1 MGDAKIARRGRPRRL
16 KGEKLMSR
24 SASEYTIQEVSAK
37 LGVPVQKLRRWDAQ
51 GVLVARRTDGGHRR
65 YAREIVDG
73 LAGSALGPP
82 MDSYEDQLATA
93 RKSLREKR
101 RIIQLLL
108 ESESRYRDLVE
119 TSHDLIWSTDAQGR
133 FTYLNNGAFD
143 LLGIPPK
150 ELLGRCFFDFE
161 ARPSH
166 ISNRRFFSTLRK
178 SGEVKNHIAHLLA
191 GDGSDRWIGINARV
205 QHDESG
211 QICGIR
217 GTARN
222 VTEQHEAALQIEH
235 LATHDSLTGLPNR
248 VSLQRAL
255 DHALA
260 NGDVGAVLFIDID
273 HFKYVND
280 NFGHRSGDQL
290 IVGVSGV
297 LKEAVK
303 QFNGQVFRLGG
314 DEYAVHLPESLRGNA
329 TKVGDQLL
337 ESLRHYR
344 FQSAAHQRMSSL
356 TASIGIALY
365 PFHGSDVTG
374 LLSNADIAMYQ
385 AKDSG
390 RNRCVLYDQDA
401 QSLRRTHSRVQWAN
415 RLRDVLDDDR
425 LVLYYQPVVRLS
437 DLRTVHCEILVRLRD
452 DAGNLILPSQFIE
465 YAESLGLVQE
475 IDMRVVDRLLEYLR
489 APETRNTR
497 FRYFVNLSRVSI
509 SDQHWVRK
517 FHNMLA
523 AADVNHSQLVFEITE
538 TAAMSDV
545 DVTQQFIRELK
556 QMGCRFALDDFG
568 AGFSS
573 FYYLKRFDVDYLK
586 IDGGFVRD
594 LATDEANRIFVKAL
608 CDVARGL
615 NKQVVAEWVE
625 NRETLQLLNEMGT
638 LYAQGYLFHRPIPL
652 WEEVP
657 ERIVLPASEPARAEQ
672 GGMRAAERD

>member
-1 MGDAKIARRGRPRRL
+1 
-16 KGEKLMSR
+16 MSR
-24 SASEYTIQEVSAK
+24 SASEYTIQEASAK

-65 YAREIVDG
+65 YSREIIDG
-73 LAGSALGPP
+73 LAGSALGQP
-82 MDSYEDQLATA
+82 MDGYEDQLATA

-150 ELLGRCFFDFE
+150 DLLGRCFFDFE

-166 ISNRRFFSTLRK
+166 ISNRRFFSILK
-178 SGEVKNHIAHLLA
+178 KNGEVKNHIAHLLA
-191 GDGSDRWIGINARV
+191 ADGSDRWIGINARV
-205 QHDESG
+205 QHDEAG

-222 VTEQHEAALQIEH
+222 VTEQHEAALQIEY

-255 DHALA
+255 EAALA

-329 TKVGDQLL
+329 TKVAEHLL
-337 ESLRHYR
+337 EGLRHYR
-344 FQSAAHQRMSSL
+344 FQSSAHQRVSSL
-356 TASIGIALY
+356 TASVGIALY
-365 PFHGSDVTG
+365 PFHGSDVVG

-385 AKDSG
+385 AKDTG
-390 RNRCVLYDQDA
+390 RNRSVLYDQDA

-415 RLRDVLDDDR
+415 RLRQVLDDDR
-425 LVLYYQPVVRLS
+425 LLLYYQPVVRLS
-437 DLRTVHCEILVRLRD
+437 DLRTVHCEILVRMRD
-452 DAGNLILPSQFIE
+452 DSGNVVLPSQFIE
-465 YAESLGLVQE
+465 YAESLGVVQE
-475 IDMRVVDRLLEYLR
+475 IDMRVVERLLEHLR
-489 APETRNTR
+489 APETRNAR
-497 FRYFVNLSRVSI
+497 IRYFVNLSRVSI
-509 SDQHWVRK
+509 SDQRWVRK
-517 FHNMLA
+517 FHSMLA
-523 AADVNHSQLVFEITE
+523 GSDVSHSQLVFEITE

-556 QMGCRFALDDFG
+556 HMGCRFALDDFG

-594 LATDEANRIFVKAL
+594 LATDEGNRIFVKAL

-625 NRETLQLLNEMGT
+625 NRETLHILNEMGA
-638 LYAQGYLFHRPIPL
+638 LYGQGYLFHRPMPL

-657 ERIVLPASEPARAEQ
+657 ERVVLPTGEPAGSDLSALREAK
-672 GGMRAAERD
+672 

>member
-1 MGDAKIARRGRPRRL
+1 MARL
-16 KGEKLMSR
+16 
-24 SASEYTIQEVSAK
+24 ASEYTIQEASAK

-65 YAREIVDG
+65 YAREIIDG
-73 LAGSALGPP
+73 LARSSLGLST
-82 MDSYEDQLATA
+82 DKYEDELATA
-93 RKSLREKR
+93 RRTLREKR

-108 ESESRYRDLVE
+108 ESEARYRDLVE
-119 TSHDLIWSTDAQGR
+119 TSHDLIWTTDAEGR
-133 FTYLNNGAFD
+133 FTYLNNGALD
-143 LLGIPPK
+143 ILGIPPK
-150 ELLGRCFFDFE
+150 ELLGHCFFDFE

-166 ISNRRFFSTLRK
+166 ISNRRFFSSLRK
-178 SGEVKNHIAHLLA
+178 NGEVKNYITHLVA
-191 GDGSDRWIGINARV
+191 PDGADRWIGINARV
-205 QHDESG
+205 QYDEDS
-211 QICGIR
+211 QIIGIR

-248 VSLQRAL
+248 VSLQRTLEQAL
-255 DHALA
+255 HA
-260 NGDVGAVLFIDID
+260 GDVGAVLFLDID

-280 NFGHRSGDQL
+280 NFGHRQGDQL
-290 IVGVSGV
+290 IIGVSGV

-303 QFNGQVFRLGG
+303 QFNGHVFRLGG
-314 DEYAVHLPESLRGNA
+314 DEYAVHLPDALRGSANSA
-329 TKVGDQLL
+329 AEHIL
-337 ESLRHYR
+337 EAVRHYR
-344 FQSAAHQRMSSL
+344 FQPSPQQRVYSL
-356 TASIGIALY
+356 TASLGIALY
-365 PFHGSDVTG
+365 PFHGSDVAG

-385 AKDSG
+385 AKDGG
-390 RNRCVLYDQDA
+390 RNRFVLYDQDA
-401 QSLRRTHSRVQWAN
+401 QSLRRTHSRVLWAN
-415 RLRDVLDDDR
+415 KLREVLDDDR
-425 LVLYYQPVVRLS
+425 LLLYYQPVVRLA

-452 DAGNLILPSQFIE
+452 EAGGIVLPGQFIE
-465 YAESLGLVQE
+465 YAESLGMVQE
-475 IDMRVVDRLLEYLR
+475 IDMRVVEGVLEHLR
-489 APETRNTR
+489 EPQQRSAK

-523 AADVNHSQLVFEITE
+523 ASDVNHSQLVFEITE

-556 QMGCRFALDDFG
+556 QLGCRFALDDFG

-594 LATDEANRIFVKAL
+594 LATDEGNRIFVRAL

-625 NRETLQLLNEMGT
+625 NRETMAILSEMGT
-638 LYAQGYLFHRPIPL
+638 LFGQGYLFHRPMPL
-652 WEEVP
+652 CDKVP
-657 ERIVLPASEPARAEQ
+657 ERIALLSSGE
-672 GGMRAAERD
+672 